1 MDLPLVLVL
10 VLILALFLALVF
22 GLHVCD
28 SLAAFLSLFLLT
40 DTTHL
45 RPQGPNTNALPVP
58 CIHRFL
64 FLVFFDAVFGVF
76 FGVVFFGLED
86 VW

>member
-58 CIHRFL
+58 CIHRF
-64 FLVFFDAVFGVF
+64 FDAVFGMS
-76 FGVVFFGLED
+76 FGVVFFCLED